1 MASSLEG
8 NKIIAAI
15 LTAGIIASASGV
27 FSRIIYKPDAL
38 EENAYKIEVA
48 VAEDAA
54 GGEDAVEATP
64 IATLLASANPDN
76 GATVAK
82 KCAACHTFEKGGA
95 DKVGPHLWDVVG
107 RDIGGADG
115 YAYSSAMAGHG
126 GTWDYEALNH
136 FLEKP
141 KDYVPGTKM
150 SFAGL
155 RKETDRAD
163 LIAYMRTLSDSPQ
176 PLPEG

>member
-8 NKIIAAI
+8 NKIIAAV

-27 FSRIIYKPDAL
+27 FSRIIYRPHDL

-48 VAEDAA
+48 EAEGAA
-54 GGEDAVEATP
+54 GAEAAEAVP
-64 IATLLASANPDN
+64 IATLLASANVEN
-76 GATVAK
+76 GQTVAK
-82 KCAACHTFEKGGA
+82 KCAACHTFEQGGA

-107 RDIGGADG
+107 RDIGSAPGF
-115 YAYSSAMAGHG
+115 AYSSAMAGHG
-126 GTWDYEALNH
+126 GAWDYEALNA
-136 FLEKP
+136 FLQDP
-141 KDYVPGTKM
+141 KGYVPGTKM

-155 RKETDRAD
+155 RKDAERAD
-163 LIAYMRTLSDSPQ
+163 LIAYMRTLSADPQ